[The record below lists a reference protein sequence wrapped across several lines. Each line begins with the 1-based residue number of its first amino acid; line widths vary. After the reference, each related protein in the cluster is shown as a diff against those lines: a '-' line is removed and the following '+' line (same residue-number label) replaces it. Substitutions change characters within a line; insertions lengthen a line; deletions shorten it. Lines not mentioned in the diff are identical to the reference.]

1 MKGKV
6 ITIGSS
12 VGVTIPKIFRDEL
25 SLKAGT
31 PVSIDMEDGA
41 IVIRNIEAKPTE
53 AELTESLKNVI
64 SILQKRDRT
73 DTSKEGLKSLQEELL
88 EALSGVIDTG
98 EDSSEIK
105 EDGRK

>member
-64 SILQKRDRT
+64 SILQKRDWT

-88 EALSGVIDTG
+88 EALSGVIDAG

-105 EDGRK
+105 EDNDK